1 MKVAII
7 HTDFRIYWPARLRA
21 LNNFLKE
28 RGISMEVIE
37 IAGAGSPYAFAD
49 KEDNNGLMWHILFPE
64 RRMEELQPGNIKEVL
79 YDKLSQINPDV
90 LIAGAIAFPSG
101 ALSVSWAMKNKKRVI
116 CFDDAKM
123 EAVKRSGMVNW
134 IKKNIYNGV
143 YAMLYP
149 SPDWVDTGC
158 FWGFKQEQ
166 MFYGIDVVDN
176 EFWQDYS
183 DGGVLWKKR
192 YFLTVG
198 RQVPKKNF
206 LHTVISYKVYH
217 DRFGTRALPL
227 LMVGD
232 GPEHGLIER
241 YVKDNNLLESVTLLP
256 FKSQKELRHIYH
268 GAEALILSS
277 NYEETWGLVINEAMA
292 CGVPVIASDQCGAT
306 HTLIR
311 DGVNGYSFSLIEQD
325 SLTKRMC
332 EYHELSVE
340 ERNKMRLVA
349 LNTIN
354 EWGLPRFCQCCYDA
368 INYVS
373 DQPLKKFPLINKL
386 IINLWN
392 GRYRPI

>member
-1 MKVAII
+1 MKVTVV

-28 RGISMEVIE
+28 RGITMEVIE

-101 ALSVSWAMKNKKRVI
+101 ALSVSWAMKNKKRVV
-116 CFDDAKM
+116 CFDDAKI
-123 EAVKRSGMVNW
+123 EAVKRSGIVNY
-134 IKKNIYNGV
+134 IKHSVYYGV

-149 SPDWVDTGC
+149 SPDWEPTGR
-158 FWGFKQEQ
+158 FWNFVAEQ

-176 EFWQDYS
+176 EFWQDYT
-183 DGGVLWKKR
+183 GKIPMGNKR
-192 YFLTVG
+192 YFLAVG
-198 RQVPKKNF
+198 RQIQQKNF
-206 LHTVISYKVYH
+206 FHIVRSYKKYYDEH
-217 DRFGTRALPL
+217 GSRKAFPL
-227 LMVGD
+227 VMVGD
-232 GPEHGLIER
+232 GPEHGKIAQFVREQG
-241 YVKDNNLLESVTLLP
+241 LESMVKLMP
-256 FKSQKELRHIYH
+256 FKSQTELKQIYH
-268 GAEALILSS
+268 DAELLILSS
-277 NYEETWGLVINEAMA
+277 SSETWGLVINEAMA
-292 CGVPVIASDQCGAT
+292 CGLPVISSNECGAT
-306 HTLIR
+306 HTLIK
-311 DGVNGYSFSLIEQD
+311 DGVNGFSFSLADED
-325 SLTKRMC
+325 SLFKKMC
-332 EYHELSVE
+332 QYNELSDDC
-340 ERNKMRLVA
+340 KADMRHAA
-349 LNTIN
+349 LKTIAD
-354 EWGLPRFCQCCYDA
+354 WGLPRFCQCCYDA